1 MLSNDSES
9 ARHCCW
15 LVMIPLCRRRRR
27 KWPGHAV
34 HCCNPAAQPT
44 HSVLSYTPQTPRSVM
59 NQMNPTHAIVVEDKR
74 KFVTSS
80 KTGGMATAT
89 LRAVPQWQH
98 CGTISNQTST
108 AAVMKSESVS
118 HGLICKR
125 KIIKTTVLHQA
136 DESEVLLRRRGP
148 VVLCVTTSRINQ
160 SVVPSY

>member
-1 MLSNDSES
+1 MNQRDPTGGGGRGGRGR
-9 ARHCCW
+9 ACCD
-15 LVMIPLCRRRRR
+15 
-27 KWPGHAV
+27 
-34 HCCNPAAQPT
+34 PAAQPT

-59 NQMNPTHAIVVEDKR
+59 NQTNPTHAIVGEDKR

-80 KTGGMATAT
+80 ERGGTATAT
-89 LRAVPQWQH
+89 LRAAPQWQH
-98 CGTISNQTST
+98 CGAISNQTST

-136 DESEVLLRRRGP
+136 GESEVLLRRRGP
-148 VVLCVTTSRINQ
+148 VVLYVTTSSINQ